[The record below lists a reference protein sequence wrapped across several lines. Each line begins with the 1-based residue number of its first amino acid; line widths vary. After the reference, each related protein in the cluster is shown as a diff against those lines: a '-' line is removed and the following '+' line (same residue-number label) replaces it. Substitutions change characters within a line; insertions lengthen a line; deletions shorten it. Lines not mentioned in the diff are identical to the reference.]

1 MRLSARPAQKFLD
14 DTKKQIS
21 LGAVARSDIY
31 RPESDLSTRRQEL
44 AISQVNVEQQ
54 ESALKN
60 VLSRNGT
67 EDPLVDAMNIIPLDH
82 VQVPAEEELPGLRD
96 LLARGPSKRPDV
108 ADRKSTRLN
117 SSHLGI
123 SYAV

>member
-1 MRLSARPAQKFLD
+1 MKDIGVAVNRRFITVAEKQIGGARETFRSQLLNTVASVLNLYWALVAADDERRVRQNAVEAAQKFLD

-60 VLSRNGT
+60 VLR
-67 EDPLVDAMNIIPLDH
+67 
-82 VQVPAEEELPGLRD
+82 
-96 LLARGPSKRPDV
+96 
-108 ADRKSTRLN
+108 DRKS
-117 SSHLGI
+117 
-123 SYAV
+123 VV